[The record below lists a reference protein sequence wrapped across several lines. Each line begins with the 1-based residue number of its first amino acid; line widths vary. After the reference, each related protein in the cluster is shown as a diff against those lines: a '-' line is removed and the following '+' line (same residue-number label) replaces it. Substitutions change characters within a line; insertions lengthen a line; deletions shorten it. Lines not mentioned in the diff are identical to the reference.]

1 MLRILLF
8 DMIKY
13 ICRPFTGKCW
23 LESSYAG
30 AKVSLETTRAMGL
43 VVTMTKV
50 KNSAVAHATDQVR
63 FVRWSRNL
71 RLCDNRKLIH
81 FNEVDVNTNFFAP
94 LYILPQKD
102 SN

>member
-1 MLRILLF
+1 
-8 DMIKY
+8 
-13 ICRPFTGKCW
+13 
-23 LESSYAG
+23 
-30 AKVSLETTRAMGL
+30 
-43 VVTMTKV
+43 MTKV

-71 RLCDNRKLIH
+71 GLCDNRKLIH

-102 SN
+102 SNWVEWKNSFEKLQVLGLACILWLLGVTLAWLSTVDLTIQMI